1 VVVSLLRLIIELP
14 PLASIKEK
22 RRIVKSLV
30 DRVRSKY
37 RVSIAEIDLQES
49 LTFAEIGA
57 AFVSNSRR
65 LGETVMNKVLR
76 YVEDNCEGRVN
87 DASIMSERY

>member
-1 VVVSLLRLIIELP
+1 MVVSLIRLIIELP
-14 PLASIKEK
+14 PLGSIKEK
-22 RRIVKSLV
+22 RRIVKSLI
-30 DRVRSKY
+30 DRIRLKY
-37 RVSIAEIDLQES
+37 RVSVAEVDLHES

-65 LGETVMNKVLR
+65 LGESVMNKVLS
-76 YVEDNCEGRVN
+76 YVEDNCEGRVS

>member
-1 VVVSLLRLIIELP
+1 VVVSLIRLIIELP
-14 PLASIKEK
+14 PLGSIKEK
-22 RRIVKSLV
+22 RRIVKSLI
-30 DRVRSKY
+30 DRVRVKF
-37 RVSIAEIDLQES
+37 RVSIAEVDLHES

-65 LGETVMNKVLR
+65 LGESVMNKVLG
-76 YVEDNCEGRVN
+76 YVEDNCEGRVS